1 MTVNLEMKCSSF
13 SLLLTMTDPNPYR
26 VDGFYDEGPKQSP
39 LERLILEQFKKL
51 NWEMDD
57 DISIEIAGSQVY
69 EIEGDGTRWK
79 PNKGTVKYNRD
90 AFIVIKNRDRSPYT
104 PSVAPPVVSE
114 ETVTMEAQQGEDPLI
129 IKTSTGDTTP

>member
-1 MTVNLEMKCSSF
+1 
-13 SLLLTMTDPNPYR
+13 MTDPNPYR
-26 VDGFYDEGPKQSP
+26 IDGFYDDGPKQSP

-51 NWEMDD
+51 NWDMDD

-90 AFIVIKNRDRSPYT
+90 AFIVIKNKDRNPYV
-104 PSVAPPVVSE
+104 PSVAPPVDSE
-114 ETVTMEAQQGEDPLI
+114 ETVTMEAQQGTEPPI